1 MSVST
6 GDLLKIE
13 LMANNQEFRQLV
25 QEHKNYEVRLGEL
38 AALPYPKED
47 ELLEAAQLKKKKLLI
62 KDKMESM
69 LQSYKRKAAS
79 H

>member
-6 GDLLKIE
+6 GDLLKME
-13 LMANNQEFRQLV
+13 LIANNQEFRQLV
-25 QEHKNYEVRLGEL
+25 QEHKTYEIRLGEL
-38 AALPYPKED
+38 AALPYPNDD
-47 ELLEAAQLKKKKLLI
+47 ERLETAQLKKKKLLI

>member
-6 GDLLKIE
+6 GDLLKME
-13 LMANNQEFRQLV
+13 LIANNQEFRQLV
-25 QEHKNYEVRLGEL
+25 QEHKSYEMRLGEL
-38 AALPYPKED
+38 AALPHPSED
-47 ELLEAAQLKKKKLLI
+47 ELLEVAQLKKKKLLV

-69 LQSYKRKAAS
+69 VQVHKRKAAS

>member
-6 GDLLKIE
+6 GDLLKME
-13 LMANNQEFRQLV
+13 LIANNQEFRQLV
-25 QEHKNYEVRLGEL
+25 QEHKNYEMRLGEL
-38 AALPYPKED
+38 AALPYPSND
-47 ELLEAAQLKKKKLLI
+47 ELLEVAQLKKKKLLV

-69 LQSYKRKAAS
+69 VQVYKRKAAS